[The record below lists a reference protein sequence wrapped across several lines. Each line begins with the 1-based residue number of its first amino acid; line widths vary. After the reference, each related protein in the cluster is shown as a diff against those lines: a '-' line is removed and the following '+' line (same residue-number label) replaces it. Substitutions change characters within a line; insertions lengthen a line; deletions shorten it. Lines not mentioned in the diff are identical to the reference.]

1 MLQAKKKD
9 HINSSIINKDISI
22 FVRKIQQF
30 KNIPSNATIYL
41 AKQGKRQLFGFMS
54 IDLGLM

>member
-30 KNIPSNATIYL
+30 KNIPSNAIIYL
-41 AKQGKRQLFGFMS
+41 ATLGKRQLFGFMS
-54 IDLGLM
+54 IDLG